1 MKKEQYFRQMDM
13 MKESF
18 KESEAKS
25 FMYPY
30 YIGRIEG
37 MTYMAIEDD
46 EIVHDYLDIV
56 HYADEV
62 KKEMRGVYYENESI

>member
-13 MKESF
+13 MKKSF

-46 EIVHDYLDIV
+46 EIIHDYLDIV

-62 KKEMRGVYYENESI
+62 KEEMKGVYHEDKSI